1 MTGDARISRRRHGCI
16 AAIFQPNSNGRGRK
30 KRVKRH
36 NQYSDPSKI
45 GSDDGTAKSA
55 SIIPVLI
62 TRTDQP
68 SLTKKRDWQEETTD
82 DSHPTKKRGRPRKE
96 VLRPPLSPIK
106 ARSPNIHRTA
116 TEHAIIPTNTAA
128 NCGILHWPKGVPFA
142 TPRCIGMVSGSY
154 GAVLSYTVAA
164 MRASSS
170 KLESVVS
177 SGSEKML
184 TAFSESEFSGSLDT
198 LAAHGGMVARKLP
211 DGSGYAVYSVQCS
224 GIAEIVNQGKVPRC
238 LYCRKQ
244 QKKKFPQSC

>member
-1 MTGDARISRRRHGCI
+1 MVARRRPRGATSNI
-16 AAIFQPNSNGRGRK
+16 WILPERVLAAVLPRQLLLLQYPLVALLSPASRK
-30 KRVKRH
+30 R
-36 NQYSDPSKI
+36 
-45 GSDDGTAKSA
+45 
-55 SIIPVLI
+55 
-62 TRTDQP
+62 
-68 SLTKKRDWQEETTD
+68 D

-198 LAAHGGMVARKLP
+198 QRPH
-211 DGSGYAVYSVQCS
+211 
-224 GIAEIVNQGKVPRC
+224 
-238 LYCRKQ
+238 
-244 QKKKFPQSC
+244 